1 MARFIFS
8 SSPTLNQETFIGSI
22 KYKWNGF
29 AWDREQFN
37 LNTLLSSLKDEAVS
51 EAVTSASTSIVN
63 TAPEALDTIQELATA
78 LGNDHNFSTTMTN
91 SLATKADASTLTS
104 SIDTVNSTLSTK
116 VDKTKEIDEITN
128 NYTLVLEDAATI
140 LNCNSGSAIT
150 ITIPLNAVVAFPVGS
165 EIAFIRKNT
174 GAVTI
179 AGSAGV
185 TVSSADSKYKI
196 KGQYGTAA
204 VLKVAENE
212 WVLAGSLEA

>member
-8 SSPTLNQETFIGSI
+8 SSPTLNQETFIGSV

-29 AWDREQFN
+29 AWDREQFD
-37 LNTLLSSLKDEAVS
+37 LNTLLSNLRDEAVS
-51 EAVTSASTSIVN
+51 EAVSTASTSIVN
-63 TAPEALDTIQELATA
+63 TAPEALDTIQELADA
-78 LGNDHNFSTTMTN
+78 LGNDENFSTTITN

-104 SIDTVNSTLSTK
+104 SINTVNSTLSTK

-128 NYTLVLEDAATI
+128 NYTLVLADAATI
-140 LNCNSGSAIT
+140 LNCTSGSDIT
-150 ITIPLNAVVAFPVGS
+150 ITIPLNAVVSFPVGS
-165 EIAFIRKNT
+165 EIAFIRKGT

-179 AGSAGV
+179 AGSVGV